1 MGKELGAMLYQW
13 IGNQEPQ
20 YINGQGIRSYD
31 ISMVKELGATIYQS
45 VGIRS
50 YDISMGREYRGMI
63 YQ

>member
-1 MGKELGAMLYQW
+1 MG
-13 IGNQEPQ
+13 
-20 YINGQGIRSYD
+20 R
-31 ISMVKELGATIYQS
+31 ELGATIYQW